1 MIVNCPIAFHR
12 VSAKKLSRYGDA
24 MSRATYGRSF
34 GRESTD
40 VVRYFS
46 RQACRGFPYSG
57 LSNRVDGSKQPI
69 DPTGSSIAT
78 KVHSFL
84 ALTIRFHP
92 VGCVCPASALKH
104 ARSAILMSVRSSNPV
119 FTVERSGF
127 LAYFKKLAE
136 DPEHRIALLGDS
148 EELGISHQ
156 YFELIGRQHG
166 VNVQSFRDGAAALR
180 WIRHKAHDDGAQL
193 ISGATRPPATFRRPR

>member
-1 MIVNCPIAFHR
+1 MLYKITIEADHLRAELFNRETMEETRTFLQIIA
-12 VSAKKLSRYGDA
+12 S
-24 MSRATYGRSF
+24 
-34 GRESTD
+34 
-40 VVRYFS
+40 
-46 RQACRGFPYSG
+46 
-57 LSNRVDGSKQPI
+57 
-69 DPTGSSIAT
+69 
-78 KVHSFL
+78 
-84 ALTIRFHP
+84 
-92 VGCVCPASALKH
+92 SALKH

-166 VNVQSFRDGAAALR
+166 VNVQSFRDEAAALR